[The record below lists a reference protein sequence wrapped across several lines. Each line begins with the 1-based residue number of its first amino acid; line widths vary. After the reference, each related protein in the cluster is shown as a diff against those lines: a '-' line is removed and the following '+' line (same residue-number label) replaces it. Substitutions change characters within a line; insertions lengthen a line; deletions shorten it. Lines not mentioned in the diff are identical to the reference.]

1 MRRAALVLVL
11 VLLPMPLWP
20 VAATA
25 GLTEQQIGEVALIP
39 SAGARVPTD
48 LVFKNIE
55 GRDVTLGEAID
66 GHPTLLLPAD
76 FTCSE
81 ICGPALSIA
90 ASALS
95 QTGLRAGIDY
105 SVVVVGINA
114 QDGLD
119 DARRFTHGQIG
130 GPGVSVLRGGN
141 DTIDA
146 LMTAIGYRF
155 QRDAANNTIAHPA
168 AYVTLTADGRLSRV
182 LSSLAL
188 QATDLRLALVE
199 AGGGKIGGLAGRIA
213 LLCYGFDAVHGIYT
227 PQITTLLRI
236 GGGLTVAL
244 LASALGLMLWRTARR
259 GASA

>member
-1 MRRAALVLVL
+1 MKRIALVLVL
-11 VLLPMPLWP
+11 LLWP
-20 VAATA
+20 VAPSA
-25 GLTEQQIGEVALIP
+25 GLTEQQIGEVALTP
-39 SAGARVPTD
+39 LPGARVPTD

-55 GRDVTLGEAID
+55 GRDVTLGEVID
-66 GHPTLLLPAD
+66 GRPTLLLPAD
-76 FTCSE
+76 FTCSQ

-105 SVVVVGINA
+105 SVVVVGIDA

-119 DARRFTHGQIG
+119 DARRFTQGQIG
-130 GPGVSVLRGGN
+130 GPGVSVLRGG
-141 DTIDA
+141 DGATSA
-146 LMTAIGYRF
+146 LMAAIGYRF
-155 QRDAANNTIAHPA
+155 QRDAANDNAIAHPA

-188 QATDLRLALVE
+188 QPTDLRLALVE

-227 PQITTLLRI
+227 RQIATVLRI
-236 GGGLTVAL
+236 GGGLTVAV
-244 LASALGLMLWRTARR
+244 LASALGLMLWRTAKR